1 MTDYEMNSY
10 EILQIAL
17 GKELKITYDTGNKIM
32 TMKSGE
38 LPAQSFFD
46 AVRKLADAIIPD
58 SKGTKLY
65 LGSMRLTKDKH
76 DMEFLTIGAA
86 ITTTDMKWRMDG
98 KLEKICLED
107 SMEIG
112 NAWDVLCVE
121 ARRYINGH
129 TGEVSLFEG
138 AGNGKEKS

>member
-58 SKGTKLY
+58 SKGTKLCLVSVKFSSVIHLTVDNYY
-65 LGSMRLTKDKH
+65 LRGFGFIS
-76 DMEFLTIGAA
+76 I
-86 ITTTDMKWRMDG
+86 
-98 KLEKICLED
+98 
-107 SMEIG
+107 S
-112 NAWDVLCVE
+112 V
-121 ARRYINGH
+121 
-129 TGEVSLFEG
+129 
-138 AGNGKEKS
+138 